1 MDKDFIINAF
11 KKMGE
16 HPLNVKLMRD
26 KYTNEIGYAFV
37 TFCDS
42 TSVIQKLDGLFIP
55 DTNPVRIYYRL
66 ILSIIIV
73 VI

>member
-16 HPLNVKLMRD
+16 HPISVKLMRD

-37 TFCDS
+37 NFYDP

-55 DTNPVRIYYRL
+55 DTYPVSHRL
-66 ILSIIIV
+66 KFILL
-73 VI
+73 